1 MSFTV
6 YKSSAG
12 SGKTFTL
19 VKEYIKLAIKKPDE
33 FRHILAITFTNKAAN
48 EMKERVIKYLK
59 ELSAEPIDET
69 TAAYKF
75 LLPDIIESS
84 NFTKKEISEKARMV
98 LDSILHNYS
107 DFAIG
112 TIDSFVHRIIRTF
125 AHDLKIPMNFEVE
138 MDTDKLLSE
147 AIDLLLNKAGSDELL
162 TKALVEFTETKT
174 DDEKS
179 WLIEKDLQKFA
190 KQLFKEDNL
199 IHIDKIKKL
208 SISDFLEIRKK
219 LAAIISK
226 FENDILK
233 IAKDANEL
241 ILKNNVSVESF
252 YQGNK
257 GIGKY
262 FQNLANSNF
271 EKIKPN
277 TYVQDTVEQD
287 KWYAGKATA
296 DVKTNIDTIKEEL
309 GNLFLAISHLRK
321 KHYKHYVLNTL
332 IFASIYPVTVLN
344 EIEKIIDVIKKENN
358 ILPISEFNKRI
369 SKIVISQPVPF
380 IYERLGEKYHN
391 YLIDEFQDT
400 SALQW
405 MNLLPLIENSLSYNN
420 FNMIVGDG
428 KQAIYRW
435 RGGDVEQFS
444 MLPKLPPTLSDEFSI
459 ERAEALERNYEGK
472 NLSSNFRSK
481 AEVIDF
487 NNKFFSHIESISSD
501 YVKSVYDKCKQE
513 FDAKNTGGYIE
524 IDFLNNSDSDV
535 KTYDEITL
543 DKIAETITELT
554 NEKFSYKDIAILCRS
569 NVNASLIARHLISLG
584 ISVISDESLL
594 ITGSAEVNF
603 LLALVSF
610 ISNPDDDIAKYRV
623 IHYLLSNKL
632 IFDND
637 TYLICK
643 ILRQNNSARNNSLNT
658 ALFLEYLQKNNF
670 EIDVTLLSSLPIYE
684 LFENLISI
692 FNIEKIT
699 DSYVRFF
706 LDAVFEFSS
715 GKTNSISDFLYWWDE
730 QKLKRSIIIPDGVDA
745 VKIMTI
751 HKSKGLEFPVVIF
764 PFSTKYTKSTN
775 DNLWIDTNIEE
786 IPNLKSALISNNAL
800 LEETDFSEL
809 YNSEKDKSLLD
820 MLNVLYVA
828 LTRPS
833 ERLYVFTE
841 APSKKFAQPKSIP
854 DFFASYLLSIGEWE
868 ENKMQYSFGN
878 KTPRTCSKS
887 DEQDLAGI
895 TLHTFSV
902 KNRKQVIHLKKKSND
917 VWDVENPSRNSDWGN
932 LVHYTLSKIKHSG
945 EVENVISTL
954 TKNGIILKQ
963 KEKELTEKIKA
974 IISNPLLNPYFQPE
988 CEVKAETEILLKDG
1002 STLRPDRV
1010 VIENKNAIVIDYK
1023 TGNISDSHNKQIS
1036 MYAEILEIMGYAE
1049 VKKLLAYIDLGKVI
1063 EVN

>member
-19 VKEYIKLAIKKPDE
+19 VKEYIRLAIQKPDQ

-48 EMKERVIKYLK
+48 EMKERVIRYLT
-59 ELSAEPIDET
+59 ELSADPIDES

-75 LLPDIIESS
+75 LLPDLLESS
-84 NFTKKEISEKARMV
+84 SYSEKEISAKASMV

-199 IHIDKIKKL
+199 LYIEKIKNL
-208 SISDFLEIRKK
+208 SINDFLEIRKK
-219 LAAIISK
+219 LGSLISQFENAIIKISK
-226 FENDILK
+226 E
-233 IAKDANEL
+233 ASEL
-241 ILKNNVSVESF
+241 ILKNDISIESF
-252 YQGNK
+252 FQGNR

-262 FQNLANSNF
+262 FQNLANAQF
-271 EKIKPN
+271 EKTKPN
-277 TYVQDTVEQD
+277 TYVLDTVEQD
-287 KWYAGKATA
+287 KWYAGKATTEDKA
-296 DVKTNIDTIKEEL
+296 KIDSIKEEL
-309 GNLFLAISHLRK
+309 GNSFLTISQLTD
-321 KHYKHYVLNTL
+321 KHYKHYVLYKM
-332 IFASIYPVTVLN
+332 IFTNIYPVAVLN
-344 EIEKIIDVIKKENN
+344 EIEKIIEEIKKENN

-380 IYERLGEKYHN
+380 IYERLGEKYQN

-405 MNLLPLIENSLSYNN
+405 MNLLPLIENSLSYGQ

-444 MLPKLPPTLSDEFSI
+444 MLPKLPPSLSDEFSI
-459 ERAEALERNYEGK
+459 ERAEAIERNYEGK

-481 AEVIDF
+481 AEIIEF
-487 NNKFFSHIESISSD
+487 NNNFFSHIESISSE
-501 YVKSVYDKCKQE
+501 YIKSVYDQCQQK
-513 FDAKNTGGYIE
+513 FDAKNKGGYIQ
-524 IDFLNNSDSDV
+524 IDFLNNNNPED

-543 DKIAETITELT
+543 QKISETIAELLKD
-554 NEKFSYKDIAILCRS
+554 KFTLKDIAILCRS
-569 NVNASLIARHLISLG
+569 NLNASLIARHLISLG

-594 ITGSAEVNF
+594 IAGSREVNF
-603 LLALVSF
+603 LLALISF
-610 ISNPDDDIAKYRV
+610 ISNPDDDIAKYRI
-623 IHYLLSNKL
+623 IHYLVSNKL
-632 IFDND
+632 VFDND
-637 TYLICK
+637 TYTVCK
-643 ILRQNNSARNNSLNT
+643 ILRQNNSLNT
-658 ALFLEYLQKNNF
+658 ASFLEYLRKNNF
-670 EIDVTLLSSLPIYE
+670 IIDTTLLSSLPVYE
-684 LFENLISI
+684 LFENLVST

-699 DSYVRFF
+699 DPYIRFF

-715 GKTNSISDFLYWWDE
+715 GKTNSISDFLDWWEE
-730 QKLKRSIIIPDGVDA
+730 QKLKKSIIIPDEVDA
-745 VKIMTI
+745 VNIMTI
-751 HKSKGLEFPVVIF
+751 HKSKGLEFPVVIY
-764 PFSTKYTKSTN
+764 PFATDHLKNTN
-775 DNLWIDTNIEE
+775 DNLWIETDIAE
-786 IPNLKSALISNNAL
+786 IPELRSSLISNNESL
-800 LEETDFSEL
+800 KETDYAEL
-809 YNSEKDKSLLD
+809 YTSEKDKSLLD
-820 MLNVLYVA
+820 TLNVLYVA

-833 ERLYVFTE
+833 ERLYIFTKP
-841 APSKKFAQPKSIP
+841 PSEKFAQPKSIP
-854 DFFASYLLSIGEWE
+854 DFFASYLQSIAEWE
-868 ENKMQYSFGN
+868 ENKKQYSFGN
-878 KTPRTCSKS
+878 KTLHSSLTT
-887 DEQDLAGI
+887 DEQDISGI
-895 TLHTFSV
+895 TLHSFPV
-902 KNRKQVIHLKKKSND
+902 KNRKQVIHLKKKSTD
-917 VWDVENPSRNSDWGN
+917 VWDVENPLRNSDWGN
-932 LVHYTLSKIKHSG
+932 LVHYTLSKIKHFG
-945 EVENVISTL
+945 EVENVITTL

-963 KEKELTEKIKA
+963 KEKELTEKIKI
-974 IISNPLLNPYFQPE
+974 IISDPILNPYFQPE

-1010 VIENKNAIVIDYK
+1010 IIKNNNAIVIDYK
-1023 TGNISDSHNKQIS
+1023 TGNMNDSHKTQIRL
-1036 MYAEILEIMGYAE
+1036 YAEILEEMGYSE
-1049 VKKLLAYIDLGKVI
+1049 TKKLLVYIDLGKVI